1 MAVERRVEAEGR
13 NIVKSTVGCSSSEQ
27 RKAWVERNRTAGR
40 RKERGWSGQL
50 NEKRTTRVEGKEKKG
65 KSPRASSSV
74 FYSAFGG
81 APVPHSRN

>member
-1 MAVERRVEAEGR
+1 MAVETRVEVEGR

-27 RKAWVERNRTAGR
+27 RKAWVERIRTAGR
-40 RKERGWSGQL
+40 GKERGWRGQL
-50 NEKRTTRVEGKEKKG
+50 NEKRTTRVEGKKRVSRRG
-65 KSPRASSSV
+65 LSSPV